1 MCYNRFMIYDGVLKG
16 RFVELK
22 SITLDDAQFSYDI
35 RADEKNRETVG
46 VIAKSVDEQRKYI
59 EWQMNQPGDYYF
71 VVYNKKGEKIGL
83 IGIYD
88 IEGDKAE
95 MGREVNYG
103 SCVEVLEAQVL
114 LQDFAMDYLGL
125 KSLYFVIYANNSKHL
140 MNQKRNK
147 IIPVKKVIRSGVES
161 YYYEFE
167 LTKDNS
173 IRRKLARVGDD
184 FLD

>member
-1 MCYNRFMIYDGVLKG
+1 MVYDGVLKG

-22 SITLDDAQFSYDI
+22 SITVDDAQFSYDI

-46 VIAKSVDEQRKYI
+46 VVAGSVEDQRKYI
-59 EWQMNQPGDYYF
+59 EWQMAQPGDYYF

-83 IGIYD
+83 IGVYD
-88 IEGDKAE
+88 VSGDTAE

-103 SCVEVLEAQVL
+103 SCVEVMEAEVL
-114 LQDFAMDYLGL
+114 LQDFAMDVLGL
-125 KSLYFVIYANNSKHL
+125 KTLCFVIYANNPKHL
-140 MNQKRNK
+140 KNQQRNN
-147 IIPVKKVIRSGVES
+147 IIPVKKVIRNGVES